1 MKRRGA
7 GGGGGGGG
15 SGSGSG
21 AGPSNVR
28 HNLNFRNAGVSN
40 DHRRPGLNGFGT
52 PATSSSSSETGKGTR
67 PTAPPTSIREIL
79 LMVVMYVCKKSIFF
93 DTNIK
98 VAIYLGGLFL
108 ISLIGDFLPF
118 PKTYLAR
125 SDNFLN
131 VFFVKIG
138 WGWTLILTL
147 PFVILIS
154 YTLCC
159 GNLYKTL
166 SRNVTRIL
174 IATFFWFFW
183 TKSFHY
189 IESRYGRCLIKGI

>member
-1 MKRRGA
+1 MKRRA
-7 GGGGGGGG
+7 GGG
-15 SGSGSG
+15 SVT
-21 AGPSNVR
+21 SNSR
-28 HNLNFRNAGVSN
+28 HNLNFRNTNINNEG
-40 DHRRPGLNGFGT
+40 RKPGLDGFGS
-52 PATSSSSSETGKGTR
+52 PKSSSSSLEGGKGTR
-67 PTAPPTSIREIL
+67 PTASPTSIREIL
-79 LMVVMYVCKKSIFF
+79 LMVVMYLCKKSIFF

-159 GNLYKTL
+159 GNIYKTL

-174 IATFFWFFW
+174 IATCFWFIW
-183 TKSFHY
+183 TKSFNY
-189 IESRYGRCLIKGI
+189 IESRYGRCLVKGI

>member
-1 MKRRGA
+1 MKRRGGGSAGA
-7 GGGGGGGG
+7 GG
-15 SGSGSG
+15 
-21 AGPSNVR
+21 SNVR
-28 HNLNFRNAGVSN
+28 HNLNFRNANANSDG
-40 DHRRPGLNGFGT
+40 RRAGMNMGNSG
-52 PATSSSSSETGKGTR
+52 AGSSSTDTGKGTR
-67 PTAPPTSIREIL
+67 PTAPPISIREIL
-79 LMVVMYVCKKSIFF
+79 LLVVMYVCKKSIFF

-108 ISLIGDFLPF
+108 VSLIGDFLPF
-118 PKTYLAR
+118 PKSYLAR

-166 SRNVTRIL
+166 SRNVTRIM

-183 TKSFHY
+183 TKTFNF
-189 IESRYGRCLIKGI
+189 IESRYGKCLIKGT